1 MDFCRFCS
9 SFECLFYSRI
19 KNRYTDEWN
28 VRLFFEMGRRKDV
41 PLLLLLNAS
50 LFVIFQQY
58 VSFALAWRSSFVWKG
73 RRKSRRWY
81 NLENSLFFYYYCYW
95 MHSFYSFELTLCL
108 LSKKAQSGVKIT
120 PTKKMKEG
128 LSGLLWRK
136 ERANTKVVQKDANS
150 S

>member
-1 MDFCRFCS
+1 
-9 SFECLFYSRI
+9 
-19 KNRYTDEWN
+19 
-28 VRLFFEMGRRKDV
+28 
-41 PLLLLLNAS
+41 
-50 LFVIFQQY
+50 
-58 VSFALAWRSSFVWKG
+58 
-73 RRKSRRWY
+73 
-81 NLENSLFFYYYCYW
+81 

-120 PTKKMKEG
+120 ATKKMKEG